1 MMNIRKSWIFF
12 GHSDWFDDLRGLIN
26 KPHQW
31 VQGDDRHCEGR
42 KIGSTRFPYF
52 HHFFQAFLI
61 SGRRFLGENSS
72 DLFMIFQN
80 DGKCRLKPSFTGTAL
95 FVFFWFQ
102 WFKNRFFKAFSNC
115 PGCWIEWTL
124 LYLLSISSSGCAYI
138 HMDIP
143 NLWGLWDGHI
153 TKTEWKLPG
162 LENHRKTIGKP

>member
-1 MMNIRKSWIFF
+1 MIVRKSWIFF

-115 PGCWIEWTL
+115 PGCSRMKHCYIFCLFPPRVVRTSTWIFL
-124 LYLLSISSSGCAYI
+124 ISGDYGMVISQKQNGSYPA
-138 HMDIP
+138 
-143 NLWGLWDGHI
+143 
-153 TKTEWKLPG
+153 
-162 LENHRKTIGKP
+162 GKP